1 MKIDIGF
8 DFRSDSDGKDPDFAS
23 KTLRQYHR
31 LLWSKSLPSGD
42 KVELQHV
49 SSAYHY
55 LIFESKSG
63 TMFLSSDSITTSMSA
78 HKRLKPLLSEIPQ
91 GQINRFKSLG
101 STIGAR
107 ILFPGKKVD
116 GLQTINQARGFAG
129 QIKDR
134 FDLTLECIRL
144 FYLDEPSPLRD
155 VLGRY
160 SEFFELFGEFRGYVD
175 FFLLQ
180 DLVEDSTVKFFLP
193 FESFEKTGPYPK
205 NVEDYLDYMNNSSEF
220 LVSRNDRIGKW
231 ATSQTR

>member
-1 MKIDIGF
+1 MKIDVGF
-8 DFRSDSDGKDPDFAS
+8 DVRSDSDGKDPDFAS

-31 LLWSKSLPSGD
+31 LLWSKPLPSGE
-42 KVELQHV
+42 KMELQYLP
-49 SSAYHY
+49 STYDY
-55 LIFESKSG
+55 LIFEPKSG

-78 HKRLKPLLSEIPQ
+78 HKRLKPILSEIPQ
-91 GQINRFKSLG
+91 DQIKRFKSLG

-107 ILFPGKKVD
+107 ILFPGKKVE
-116 GLQTINQARGFAG
+116 GLQTINQARGFSS

-144 FYLDEPSPLRD
+144 FYLNEPSPLSD

-160 SEFFELFGEFRGYVD
+160 SEFFELFGDFRGYVD

-180 DLVEDSTVKFFLP
+180 DLVEDPKVKFFLP

-205 NVEDYLDYMNNSSEF
+205 SVEDYFDYMRNSIEF
-220 LVSRNDRIGKW
+220 VVSRNERI
-231 ATSQTR
+231 ANRAPNQT